1 MCRPISESF
10 TKSKNPSNEHGSV
23 RRPLP
28 RQSESNEA
36 RYILEH
42 TFAAIAGDASS
53 LHGLPMMYR
62 RIHRQAGGF
71 RTSIVVA
78 FCDADVR
85 GCRRAAVGAAGA
97 PPGSSCLF
105 FVIMTLQ
112 AWKFIQ
118 NFRAGPLNV

>member
-1 MCRPISESF
+1 M
-10 TKSKNPSNEHGSV
+10 T
-23 RRPLP
+23 
-28 RQSESNEA
+28 
-36 RYILEH
+36 
-42 TFAAIAGDASS
+42 AIAGAVAS
-53 LHGLPMMYR
+53 LHELPMMYR
-62 RIHRQAGGF
+62 RIRRQLEVF

-112 AWKFIQ
+112 AWKSIH
-118 NFRAGPLNV
+118 NFRAGHLSA